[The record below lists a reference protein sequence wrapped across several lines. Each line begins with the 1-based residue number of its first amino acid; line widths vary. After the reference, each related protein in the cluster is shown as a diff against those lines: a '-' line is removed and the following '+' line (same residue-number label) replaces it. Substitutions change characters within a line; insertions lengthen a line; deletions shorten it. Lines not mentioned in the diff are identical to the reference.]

1 MTTTS
6 PQLGLG
12 ISIQYI
18 LARNFSVKEKRMMQW
33 PTKLQ
38 TVNNCMVHSVF
49 VDGSTGSWSVSKS
62 HVIASQPIVGVGLI
76 EEAVW

>member
-1 MTTTS
+1 
-6 PQLGLG
+6 
-12 ISIQYI
+12 
-18 LARNFSVKEKRMMQW
+18 MMQW